1 VGETFWTRLNTLQ
14 RVRPSLYRQGR
25 FDEMED
31 AVHRLIA
38 DGHDAAQRNNARSIL
53 VSLHQYRGDFEPALA
68 VIEAQI
74 EEKADDLQ
82 AWLALTEH
90 HHYAKADLAR
100 ATNAVEMTLSLATQ
114 QAFLVRQVL
123 GVRMRIAL
131 ATCDFDKAN
140 ETLSRLIDYKPPAH
154 SLDVAYEVDFL
165 ENVPAGA
172 IDAALI
178 SRYSELLS
186 AT

>member
-1 VGETFWTRLNTLQ
+1 MGESFWKRLKRLE

-25 FDEMED
+25 FDEVKD
-31 AVHRLIA
+31 VAHRLIA
-38 DGHDAAQRNNARSIL
+38 DAHDAEQRNNARSIL
-53 VSLHQYRGDFEPALA
+53 VSHHQYLGDFEAALA

-90 HHYAKADLAR
+90 HHYAKVDLAR
-100 ATNAVEMTLSLATQ
+100 AANAAETTLSLATQ
-114 QAFLVRQVL
+114 QAVLVRQVL

-131 ATCDFDKAN
+131 ATGDFDKAN
-140 ETLSRLIDYKPPAH
+140 ETLSRLIDYNPPAH
-154 SLDVAYEVDFL
+154 SLDVAYEGDFL